1 LGEQQTKSGR
11 GFRVYNLSESNFQNW
26 EPVKAPD
33 SESLGAQLSMY
44 VDHIREGR
52 TEGDIL
58 YELLLKSGFPLS
70 TSVEKLSLA
79 GRSVYSI
86 GGGVFLVCLDK
97 SLTLEVIRE
106 MAAMKPSRVVCL
118 DAGFAGDDQLKV
130 NAVQTFKTKGVVKFQ
145 TV

>member
-1 LGEQQTKSGR
+1 
-11 GFRVYNLSESNFQNW
+11 
-26 EPVKAPD
+26 
-33 SESLGAQLSMY
+33 MY
-44 VDHIREGR
+44 VDHIRKGR
-52 TEGDIL
+52 TEEDIL

-79 GRSVYSI
+79 GRCVYSI

-118 DAGFAGDDQLKV
+118 DVGFAGDDQLKV
-130 NAVQTFKTKGVVKFQ
+130 NAVQTFRTKGVVKFQ